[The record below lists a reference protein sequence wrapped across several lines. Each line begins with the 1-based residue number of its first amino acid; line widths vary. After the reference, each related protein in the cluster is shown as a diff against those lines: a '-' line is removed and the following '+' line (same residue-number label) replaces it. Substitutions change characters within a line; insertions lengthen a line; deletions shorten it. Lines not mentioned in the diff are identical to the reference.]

1 MIIMRMMRIIF
12 EYYEL
17 FQDFICGIRIE
28 FVVFA
33 LYFMIIP

>member
-1 MIIMRMMRIIF
+1 MTRIIF

-17 FQDFICGIRIE
+17 LQDFIRGIRIE